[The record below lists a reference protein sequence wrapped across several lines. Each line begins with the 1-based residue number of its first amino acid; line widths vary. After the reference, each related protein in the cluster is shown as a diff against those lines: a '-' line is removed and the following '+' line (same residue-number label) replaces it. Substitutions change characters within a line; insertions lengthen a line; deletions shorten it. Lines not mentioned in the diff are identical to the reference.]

1 MRSFSGSTD
10 SSKWNWPSSHWNTL
24 KTISLTWA
32 CTADQSSWGESAP
45 DLDEGPAL
53 APPLRERPHRG
64 LVLLARDLAARAA
77 APRRRRSV
85 GRLLVANTTRP
96 ALR

>member
-32 CTADQSSWGESAP
+32 CTADHSSCGESAP
-45 DLDEGPAL
+45 VSTSARPWRRPCASARTEASFCSRVIL
-53 APPLRERPHRG
+53 PPRSSTSP
-64 LVLLARDLAARAA
+64 
-77 APRRRRSV
+77 RRSV
-85 GRLLVANTTRP
+85 GRLLLANTTRP
-96 ALR
+96 AFR